1 MWHTIIYSILHMFV
15 DAICAFAMY
24 GWFVTGPR
32 GYINILIYNFCAFAV
47 QMPLGAW
54 LDILCARRDS
64 LSGELEKNSK
74 ISADMPF
81 LFAAFGIVITL
92 LGAFVSPVVL
102 GLGNALF
109 HVGGG
114 VDVICED
121 RQNEKH
127 GQNLGI
133 FVAPGALG
141 LYLGGLAAGGI
152 NLKNVFANRVYGVV
166 ICAVW
171 MVILLFVLVFRKKRG
186 SAEADFRETTDGAGR
201 NAAGRAYDIHR
212 KNGIVLVCCL
222 LVVILRSHVGMVV
235 EMPWKVDVVA
245 GVMGTVAVVVGK
257 MAGGFLA
264 ARFDMRKVICFSLA
278 AAAGCYLFSD
288 FAVTGWLALFLFNM
302 TMPITLYLL
311 ICKYE
316 KQSGFS
322 FGLLTF
328 GIFLGTLPTYFAN
341 LFGISMVVSGAVI
354 GCVGS
359 LVSLV
364 FLMFAIGKKE
374 RVK

>member
-1 MWHTIIYSILHMFV
+1 MQLPKGKILFMWMIIIYSILHMFV
-15 DAICAFAMY
+15 DAVCAFAMY

-64 LSGELEKNSK
+64 LSGEIEKNSK

-92 LGAFVSPVVL
+92 LGAFVSPVIL

-114 VDVICED
+114 VDVIRED
-121 RQNEKH
+121 WQKGMR

-141 LYLGGLAAGGI
+141 LYLGGLAAGVI
-152 NLKNVFANRVYGVV
+152 DLKNIFANRVYGVLV
-166 ICAVW
+166 CTVW
-171 MVILLFVLVFRKKRG
+171 MFGLLLVLVLRKKRD
-186 SAEADFRETTDGAGR
+186 SRD
-201 NAAGRAYDIHR
+201 AAGRVYDVHR
-212 KNGIVLVCCL
+212 KNSIVLVCCL
-222 LVVILRSHVGMVV
+222 LVVILRSHVGMAV
-235 EMPWKVDVVA
+235 EMPWKVSVFA

-328 GIFLGTLPTYFAN
+328 GIFLGTLLTYFAN

-364 FLMFAIGKKE
+364 LLMFAIGKKE